1 MIEHIYIYIVII
13 DLLSWAL
20 NSKGWLAACN
30 VDLR

>member
-1 MIEHIYIYIVII
+1 MIEHIYTAII